1 MRSVWILINKRQGL
15 PDLIVGVFR
24 TEIEARTRMMSRF
37 NRRDRPDVG
46 TYEIEEHEI
55 EEVYVRP

>member
-1 MRSVWILINKRQGL
+1 MRSVWILINKCQGL